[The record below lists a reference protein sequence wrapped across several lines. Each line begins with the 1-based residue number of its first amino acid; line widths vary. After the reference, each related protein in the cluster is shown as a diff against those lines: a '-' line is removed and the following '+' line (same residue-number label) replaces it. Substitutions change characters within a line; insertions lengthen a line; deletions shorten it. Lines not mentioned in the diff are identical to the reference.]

1 MKKLALALA
10 GVLVLG
16 ATSLVADSEV
26 NANDN
31 LNVNVVADSE
41 VKDSTIGTD
50 IVAEDSTVNAND
62 NLNVNVVVDSEVK
75 DSTVGTKI
83 RAK

>member
-1 MKKLALALA
+1 MKKLALVLA

-16 ATSLVADSEV
+16 ATSMVADSEV
-26 NANDN
+26 NTNDN

-62 NLNVNVVVDSEVK
+62 NLNVNIVAGGKVEDSI
-75 DSTVGTKI
+75 VGAKI
-83 RAK
+83 KAK